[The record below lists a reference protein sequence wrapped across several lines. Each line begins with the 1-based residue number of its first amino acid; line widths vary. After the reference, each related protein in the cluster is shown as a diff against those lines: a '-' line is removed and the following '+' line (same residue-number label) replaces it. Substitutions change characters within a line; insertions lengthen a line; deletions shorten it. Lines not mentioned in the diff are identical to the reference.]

1 MCVKRGFVCCLNNL
15 TLVKH
20 ANKCHGYEKNAITG
34 DLIKSNDDYLR
45 QRTSETSA
53 SPALTDLQTMSF
65 ELKSKEDFH
74 AETPMP

>member
-1 MCVKRGFVCCLNNL
+1 MYVKRRFVFCRNNL
-15 TLVKH
+15 TLVKYV
-20 ANKCHGYEKNAITG
+20 NECHGCEKNAITG

-65 ELKSKEDFH
+65 ELKSKVDFP
-74 AETPMP
+74 ADTPMP